1 LPLDIPESGRY
12 IPDLMSWHR
21 KSHWQ
26 ILVALLL
33 AVGTGL
39 LLKSLPPDSG
49 FAEGLLSICR
59 VLGELF
65 MRALRMIIVPIVL
78 VSIICGIGGMGA
90 TKGFGRMGAKT
101 MGFYAITT
109 LAAAALGLVLVN
121 LIQPG
126 LSDGQPNPVVK
137 QAIEAEAG
145 KLAGNEKATAIAA
158 KVGEQQEGVGATLR
172 DLLLR
177 MVPNNIIESAAATDL
192 LGLIFFALLFG
203 IAMATLEGPHIEA
216 TRSVFQGLNGI
227 ILKITGWIMA
237 CAPLGVFALVVPVVA
252 ATGGGIFKALAWYF
266 VTVASGLLLHLF
278 VIMPLFL
285 LAGRVNPRR
294 HFSAMRDCV
303 LTAFSTASSNAT
315 LPVTMRCVTEEAGV
329 SPRVAGFTLPVGA
342 TVNMNG
348 TALYECVAVIFVAQ
362 VLGVDLSIGT
372 QITVVL
378 LALLTSVGVAGV
390 PSASLVA
397 IVLILQTVKIEGAG
411 AAIAVLFSVDRLL
424 DMGRTAVNVFG
435 DTCGAVVVARSEG
448 EDLFPERDS

>member
-1 LPLDIPESGRY
+1 
-12 IPDLMSWHR
+12 MAWHR

-26 ILVALLL
+26 ILIALLL

-39 LLKSLPPDSG
+39 LIKSLPPGQG
-49 FAEGLLSICR
+49 FAESLLGACR
-59 VLGELF
+59 VMGELF

-101 MGFYAITT
+101 LGFYAITT
-109 LAAAALGLVLVN
+109 LSAAALGLALVN

-126 LSDGQPNPVVK
+126 LTDGQPNPVVK
-137 QAIEAEAG
+137 QAIETEAS
-145 KLAGNEKATAIAA
+145 KLAGNAKAEAIAA
-158 KVGEQQEGVGATLR
+158 KVGEQQQGIGATLR
-172 DLLLR
+172 DLVVR
-177 MVPNNIIESAAATDL
+177 MIPNNLFESAAATDL

-203 IAMATLEGPHIEA
+203 IAMATLDGPHIEA
-216 TRSVFQGLNGI
+216 TRALFHGFNDI

-237 CAPLGVFALVVPVVA
+237 CAPIGVFALVVPVVA

-278 VIMPLFL
+278 VVMPLFL
-285 LAGRVNPRR
+285 MAGRVSPRR
-294 HFSAMRDCV
+294 HFAAMRDCL

-315 LPVTMRCVTEEAGV
+315 LPVTMRCVTENAGV
-329 SPRVAGFTLPVGA
+329 SPRIAGFTLPVGA

-362 VLGVDLSIGT
+362 VLGVDLSMGA

-424 DMGRTAVNVFG
+424 DMGRTAVNIFG

-448 EDLFPERDS
+448 EPIFGEEPK

>member
-1 LPLDIPESGRY
+1 
-12 IPDLMSWHR
+12 MAWHK

-26 ILVALLL
+26 ILLALAL
-33 AVGTGL
+33 AVATGL
-39 LLKSLPPDSG
+39 LVKSLPPDSG
-49 FAEGLLSICR
+49 FAGSLLSTCR
-59 VLGELF
+59 LIGELF

-90 TKGFGRMGAKT
+90 TKGFGRVGAKT

-109 LAAAALGLVLVN
+109 LVAATLGLLLVN
-121 LIQPG
+121 FLQPG

-145 KLAGNEKATAIAA
+145 KLAGNAKAEAIAA
-158 KVGEQQEGVGATLR
+158 RVDQEQEGVGSTLR
-172 DLLLR
+172 DLLVRL
-177 MVPNNIIESAAATDL
+177 VPNNIIESAATTDL

-203 IAMATLEGPHIEA
+203 IAMATLDGPHIDA
-216 TRSVFQGLNGI
+216 TRAAFQGMNAI
-227 ILKITGWIMA
+227 ILRITGWIMA
-237 CAPLGVFALVVPVVA
+237 CAPVGVFALVAPVVA

-266 VTVASGLLLHLF
+266 VTVAAGLFLHLF

-285 LAGRVNPRR
+285 MAGRVDPRK
-294 HFSAMRDCV
+294 HFAAMRDCL

-315 LPVTMRCVTEEAGV
+315 LPVTMRCVIENAGV
-329 SPRVAGFTLPVGA
+329 SPRIAGFTLPVGA

-348 TALYECVAVIFVAQ
+348 TALYECVAVMFVAQ
-362 VLGVDLSIGT
+362 VLGVDLSIAT

-397 IVLILQTVKIEGAG
+397 IVLILQTVNIEGAG

-448 EDLFPERDS
+448 ERLFP